1 MIQAKQDKFSMKSIE
16 DLKSSSHIVASVL
29 KSLANPNR
37 LMILCLLSQGELS
50 VGELAVHI
58 DLEQSPLSQHLAKLR
73 AEKLVSTRKESQS
86 VYYSISDPNIEKII
100 ATLQSIYC

>member
-1 MIQAKQDKFSMKSIE
+1 MLQVKQDEFGMKSIDE
-16 DLKSSSHIVASVL
+16 LKSSSRIVAAVL

-37 LMILCLLSQGELS
+37 LMILCLLSQGEMS

-86 VYYSISDPNIEKII
+86 VYYSIADPNIEKII
-100 ATLQSIYC
+100 ATLESIYC